1 MKPLVTVRLIFRS
14 RGPLGAAVVV
24 VGSPGFDW
32 ILRTAI
38 SISGVSSGTEV
49 VGMAGGATVVVA
61 GAAVV
66 VGVEVVEFGEVVV
79 GPVVVDGAVV
89 LGDVVVEPGAA
100 VVDGAV
106 VFGDVV
112 VVPGAAVVV
121 GPAVVDGAE
130 VLGEVVGAA
139 VVPGAVVDGDD
150 GVPKRTQTI
159 TWLISLSPVRPPG
172 LYTPSLLES
181 GHTIEPGDGSKNS
194 VFTWKFGSSE
204 VNDPALTLTAL

>member
-1 MKPLVTVRLIFRS
+1 
-14 RGPLGAAVVV
+14 
-24 VGSPGFDW
+24 
-32 ILRTAI
+32 
-38 SISGVSSGTEV
+38 
-49 VGMAGGATVVVA
+49 MAGGATVVVA

-66 VGVEVVEFGEVVV
+66 VGVEVVEFGEVVA
-79 GPVVVDGAVV
+79 GPV
-89 LGDVVVEPGAA
+89 

-112 VVPGAAVVV
+112 VEPGAAVVV
-121 GPAVVDGAE
+121 VGAAVVDGAE

-181 GHTIEPGDGSKNS
+181 GHTIEPGAGSKNS